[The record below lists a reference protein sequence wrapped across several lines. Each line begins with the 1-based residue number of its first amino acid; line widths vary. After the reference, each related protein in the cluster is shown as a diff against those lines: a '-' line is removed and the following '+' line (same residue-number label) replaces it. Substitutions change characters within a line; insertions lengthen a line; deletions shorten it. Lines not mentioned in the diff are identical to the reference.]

1 MIPAV
6 EAMLTKAAGPPALRV
21 LRSAGIMTC
30 TEWKT
35 DLRLTSMQRSK
46 SRSVVSST
54 GLDLYV
60 APALLMMKFTPPNA
74 FSVAASAASQS
85 ARFVTSPAGQ
95 WTVTVQVEE
104 LARPLALTV
113 DVDGLAASCV
123 DLVRD
128 GLTGLVDLRGV
139 LVTA

>member
-1 MIPAV
+1 
-6 EAMLTKAAGPPALRV
+6 
-21 LRSAGIMTC
+21 
-30 TEWKT
+30 
-35 DLRLTSMQRSK
+35 MQRSK